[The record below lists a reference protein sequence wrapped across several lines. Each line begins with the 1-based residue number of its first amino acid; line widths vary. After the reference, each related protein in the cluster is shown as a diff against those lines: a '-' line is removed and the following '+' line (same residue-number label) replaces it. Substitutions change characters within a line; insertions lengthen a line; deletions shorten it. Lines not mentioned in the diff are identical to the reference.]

1 MNNSAHH
8 PDNPPHTATDLVID
22 YPARDMT
29 ITVGAAM
36 TCSTLLQILQQ
47 EGQTL
52 PVDPASDSTT
62 VGEMVLQDQCGPR
75 QFGYGTLRDYVI
87 GIAAVDGHGRQF
99 HAGGRVVKNVAGYD
113 LCRLLTGSHGKL
125 GQLLH
130 VTFKVRPLP
139 ATQQLIIAGFR
150 SLQYLEKALNT
161 LNTTATTP
169 VILDVAGRPALPTL
183 LNTHSLLPNHDATHL
198 DVAAILLIG
207 FDGPAEACQWQI
219 NTITEELSDLAAWIQ
234 TDLPANAFQLW
245 LQIARNYSCPT
256 DNPPWLASV
265 TTPPSQVCAVLDAM
279 NQLHCCTCGR
289 AGNGR
294 LWCWPAPPDEN
305 RPATDELA
313 GIAALQQLTADGP
326 GCVQVLHA
334 RSATSTP
341 IHPAVRNYTARLQLA
356 LGTNGIQ

>member
-1 MNNSAHH
+1 MNTSEHSPAT
-8 PDNPPHTATDLVID
+8 PPASATDGVID

-36 TCSTLLQILQQ
+36 PCSRLLRILQQ

-52 PVDPASDSTT
+52 PIDTASEDTT
-62 VGEMVLQDQCGPR
+62 VGDMVLQDQCGPR

-87 GIAAVDGHGRQF
+87 GIAAVDGHGRLF

-113 LCRLLTGSHGKL
+113 LCRLLTGSNGKL

-150 SLQYLEKALNT
+150 TLQHLEKALNT
-161 LNTTATTP
+161 LNTTAATP
-169 VILDVAGRPALPTL
+169 VILDVAGRPALPAILKTQA
-183 LNTHSLLPNHDATHL
+183 LLPTHDSSHL
-198 DVAAILLIG
+198 DVAAVLLIG
-207 FDGPAEACQWQI
+207 FDGPADACQWQI
-219 NTITEELSDLAAWIQ
+219 HTVTDELAELPAWIH
-234 TDLPANAFQLW
+234 TALPANAFQQW
-245 LQIARNYSCPT
+245 LQIARLYCFPT
-256 DNPPWLASV
+256 DNPPWLASI

-279 NQLHCCTCGR
+279 NRLHCCTCGR

-305 RPATDELA
+305 QPATDEA
-313 GIAALQQLTADGP
+313 SGFAALQQLTANGP

-334 RSATSTP
+334 RSATPTP
-341 IHPAVRNYTARLQLA
+341 AHPAVRNYTTRLQHA
-356 LGTNGIQ
+356 LGTH

>member
-1 MNNSAHH
+1 MNTPAHT
-8 PDNPPHTATDLVID
+8 PANPSSHATDLVID

-36 TCSTLLQILQQ
+36 PCSQLLHILRQ

-52 PVDPASDSTT
+52 PIDIASEFAT
-62 VGEMVLQDQCGPR
+62 VGEMVLQDHCGPR

-113 LCRLLTGSHGKL
+113 LCRLLTGSNGKL

-150 SLQYLEKALNT
+150 TLQYLEKALNT

-169 VILDVAGRPALPTL
+169 VILDVAGRPALPEI
-183 LNTHSLLPNHDATHL
+183 LNTHTLLPVRDSSHL
-198 DVAAILLIG
+198 DVAAVLLIG

-219 NTITEELSDLAAWIQ
+219 NTITDELGDLPAWIQ
-234 TDLPANAFQLW
+234 TALPADAFQQW
-245 LQIARNYSCPT
+245 LHIARNYCCPA
-256 DNPPWLASV
+256 DNPPWLASI

-279 NQLHCCTCGR
+279 NRLHCCTCGR

-294 LWCWPAPPDEN
+294 LWCWPATADEN
-305 RPATDELA
+305 QPAADELV
-313 GIAALQQLTADGP
+313 GIAALQQLTSDGP

-334 RSATSTP
+334 RSAASTP
-341 IHPAVRNYTARLQLA
+341 AHAAVRNYTARLQNA
-356 LGTNGIQ
+356 LGTN